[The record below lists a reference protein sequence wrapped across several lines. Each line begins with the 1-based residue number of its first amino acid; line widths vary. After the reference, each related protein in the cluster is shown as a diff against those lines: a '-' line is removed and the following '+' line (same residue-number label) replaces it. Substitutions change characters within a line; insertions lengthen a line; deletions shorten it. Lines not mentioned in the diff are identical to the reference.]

1 MRPKYRAC
9 FRLHLTSSFLT
20 RPFLPFRPFFGTE
33 QVPANDSFN
42 TCRSFLRVP
51 TLHISSRFPLSP
63 FSSSNELLLLSCP
76 ARLSKRVAI
85 GEEKETTHRAWQI
98 GNEEIVDGWKRW
110 PICARK
116 DGNLERRVFE
126 GSWNGLL
133 GISSAIEGIIFKKIL
148 MERLQ
153 GKGEERNRY
162 SAKLFDDKEIK
173 GWTKG
178 GQVRWHG
185 QVNRSCSL
193 RSSFSVISPLLTE
206 TTRRK

>member
-148 MERLQ
+148 IERLQ
-153 GKGEERNRY
+153 AKGEERNRY
-162 SAKLFDDKEIK
+162 SAQLCSMIKRSKVGRKEDRFD
-173 GWTKG
+173 GMA
-178 GQVRWHG
+178 R
-185 QVNRSCSL
+185 
-193 RSSFSVISPLLTE
+193 
-206 TTRRK
+206 